1 MHIKRY
7 TIAALVLMGL
17 VGWGVYSFI
26 SQDITSFD
34 VFGIHLPPMPVAL
47 WVVFPMFILFLCTLL
62 HMMFYSLVGS
72 FKLRAY
78 RKDYEK
84 LIGSISDAFLG
95 KVNNDPDYKTERYK
109 LLGTVLGGSKII
121 PSEKL
126 FVSGNDKID
135 KTLETLRE
143 VENGNVVDLS
153 KYHLLPTNPLVVQNQ
168 FNRYKKG
175 DVTAESIL
183 SDSKRYTE
191 EHQRVA
197 YNDLIATA
205 KLETLDKYKAFMDK
219 DALCCIV
226 ARINA
231 EKNAL
236 DISNDQLIE
245 LMNEV
250 ELKEEDYIEI
260 SAILANNM
268 IPDQRLKLFE
278 KLSEKETIALSAY
291 IYTLYDVEMI
301 ELANEML
308 DNSQAED
315 FLKFK
320 AYRALKEANKH
331 FDIKLFV

>member
-7 TIAALVLMGL
+7 TIAALILMGL
-17 VGWGVYSFI
+17 VGWYVYSFV

-34 VFGIHLPPMPVAL
+34 FFGVHLPPMPVAL
-47 WVVFPMFILFLCTLL
+47 WVVLPMFILFLATLA
-62 HMMFYSLVGS
+62 HIMFYSMLGS

-95 KVNNDPDYKTERYK
+95 KANNDPDYKTERYK
-109 LLGTVLGGSKII
+109 LLGTTLGGSKIV

-126 FVSGNDKID
+126 YVSGNDKID
-135 KTLETLRE
+135 KTLETLRDLE
-143 VENGNVVDLS
+143 EGKVVDLS
-153 KYHLLPTNPLVVQNQ
+153 KYHLLPTNPLVIQNQ

-175 DVTAESIL
+175 DVSAESIL
-183 SDSKRYTE
+183 SDSKRYTK
-191 EHQRVA
+191 EHQQAA

-205 KLETLDKYKAFMDK
+205 KLETLSKYKEYMNK
-219 DALCCIV
+219 DTLCTVI

-231 EKNAL
+231 QKNAL
-236 DISNDQLIE
+236 DISNEQLME
-245 LMNEV
+245 LINDV
-250 ELKEEDYIEI
+250 ELNEEDYIKV

-268 IPDQRLKLFE
+268 IPDQRIKLFE
-278 KLSEKETIALSAY
+278 KLSEKKESALSAY

-308 DNSQAED
+308 DNSQADD

>member
-7 TIAALVLMGL
+7 TIAALILMGL
-17 VGWGVYSFI
+17 VGWYVYSFV

-34 VFGIHLPPMPVAL
+34 FFGVHLPPMPVAL
-47 WVVFPMFILFLCTLL
+47 WIVLPMFILFLATLA
-62 HMMFYSLVGS
+62 HIMFYSMLGS

-84 LIGSISDAFLG
+84 LIASISDAFLG
-95 KVNNDPDYKTERYK
+95 KANNDPDYKTDRYK
-109 LLGTVLGGSKII
+109 LLGITLGGSKIV

-126 FVSGNDKID
+126 YVSGNDKID
-135 KTLETLRE
+135 KTLETLRDLE
-143 VENGNVVDLS
+143 EGKVVDLS
-153 KYHLLPTNPLVVQNQ
+153 KYHLLPTNPLVIQNQ

-175 DVTAESIL
+175 DVSAESIL
-183 SDSKRYTE
+183 SDSKRYTP
-191 EHQRVA
+191 EHQQIA

-205 KLETLDKYKAFMDK
+205 KLETLSKYKEHMSK
-219 DALCCIV
+219 DALCTII

-231 EKNAL
+231 PKNAL
-236 DISNDQLIE
+236 DISNEQLME
-245 LMNEV
+245 LITDV
-250 ELKEEDYIEI
+250 ELNEEDYIKI

-268 IPDQRLKLFE
+268 IPDQRIKLFE
-278 KLSEKETIALSAY
+278 KLSEKNESALSAY

-301 ELANEML
+301 ELANDLL
-308 DNSQAED
+308 DNSQADD